1 MVARAHASQSLF
13 DHRADCCGTEFGG
26 CAFHL
31 HALLGTHRAKAC
43 LAGLETNRSRYR
55 KF

>member
-1 MVARAHASQSLF
+1 MVARADAREPLF
-13 DHRADCCGTEFGG
+13 DHRADCSGAEFGD

-31 HALLGTHRAKAC
+31 YALLGTHCAEAC
-43 LAGLETNRSRYR
+43 LAVLETNRSRYR

>member
-1 MVARAHASQSLF
+1 MVARADVSEPLF
-13 DHRADCCGTEFGG
+13 DHRADCSGAEFGG

-31 HALLGTHRAKAC
+31 HVLLGTPCAEAC